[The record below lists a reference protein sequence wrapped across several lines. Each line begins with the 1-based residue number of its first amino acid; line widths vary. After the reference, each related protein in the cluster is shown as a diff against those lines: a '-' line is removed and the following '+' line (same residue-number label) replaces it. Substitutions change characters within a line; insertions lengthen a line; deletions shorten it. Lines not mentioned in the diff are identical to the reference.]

1 MSVFILLMLFLGKS
15 EQAVSWTAEFNS
27 REACMTAAMEWEKSL
42 KDEGKVIY
50 MCATK
55 LK

>member
-1 MSVFILLMLFLGKS
+1 MSVFVLLMLFLGKG

-27 REACMTAAMEWEKSL
+27 REACTTAAMEWEKSL
-42 KDEGKVIY
+42 KDDGKVIY
-50 MCATK
+50 MCSAK